1 MNKIFLG
8 AVFGL
13 TIMGSAGASIIS
25 RGFFDE
31 QIGNYATLDLLNSK
45 ANQKDLT
52 ALSDRIGVRNWSI
65 DNGNLLID
73 SFPFTKE
80 LFPDLYGGG
89 DSWVVE
95 DVMPMSHYFELNNA
109 STLWPGLAGV
119 TDKLLNG
126 WRNSDGETYLG
137 LKDVNTKIG
146 VLPIGDMIV
155 NPPMMN
161 SLNGDIALP
170 TSLSELIV
178 RLFLGN
184 SKSEPIISS
193 IYRDMADGLRNDGG
207 SIAVKGLSQLTS
219 ETGNV
224 PQGTNLVDMIGA
236 NTEKIGVLPTKYQT
250 VGAALS
256 AIEGIAEEAKTLA
269 EKAIPDPRAEGSSGK
284 FVLTV
289 DVIGDNATYHWEKI
303 DRTLDE
309 TQTVS
314 E

>member
-8 AVFGL
+8 AVFGF

-65 DNGNLLID
+65 DNTNLLID

-109 STLWPGLAGV
+109 SSSWPGLAGV

-126 WRNSDGETYLG
+126 WTNSDGETYLG

-146 VLPIGDMIV
+146 DLPIGDMIV

-161 SLNGDIALP
+161 GLNGDIVLP

-184 SKSEPIISS
+184 SKSDPIIGS
-193 IYRDMADGLRNDGG
+193 IYRDMHDGLLNDGV
-207 SIAVKGLSQLTS
+207 IVVKGLNQLSS

-236 NTEKIGVLPTKYQT
+236 NTKKIGDLPTKYQT

-269 EKAIPDPRAEGSSGK
+269 EKAIPDPRVEGSSGK

-289 DVIGDNATYHWEKI
+289 DVIGDSATYHWEKI

-309 TQTVS
+309 TQQTL

>member
-31 QIGNYATLDLLNSK
+31 QIGNYATLDSLNSK

-52 ALSDRIGVRNWSI
+52 ALNDIVGKENWDI
-65 DNGNLLID
+65 VLNLKNKD
-73 SFPFTKE
+73 FPHLSE
-80 LFPDLYGGG
+80 LFPNLAPDKG
-89 DSWVVE
+89 
-95 DVMPMSHYFELNNA
+95 MPIPDISNYIYDNLKLIDAPN
-109 STLWPGLAGV
+109 LAGV
-119 TDKLLNG
+119 TDKFLHG
-126 WRNSDGETYLG
+126 WTNSDGETYLG

-146 VLPIGDMIV
+146 VLPIGDMVVI
-155 NPPMMN
+155 PPMMN

-193 IYRDMADGLRNDGG
+193 IYRDIHDGLRNDGV
-207 SIAVKGLSQLTS
+207 IVVKGLSQLTS

-236 NTEKIGVLPTKYQT
+236 NTKKIGDLPTKYQT

>member
-45 ANQKDLT
+45 ANQ
-52 ALSDRIGVRNWSI
+52 S
-65 DNGNLLID
+65 
-73 SFPFTKE
+73 
-80 LFPDLYGGG
+80 
-89 DSWVVE
+89 
-95 DVMPMSHYFELNNA
+95 ELNMLTGQISDSINDLLKP
-109 STLWPGLAGV
+109 LWDGEARDLVSGFNPNKVDVDIYGAFWLIEGYLTFLSSGLI
-119 TDKLLNG
+119 NG
-126 WRNSDGETYLG
+126 WTDIKGTEFLG

-146 VLPIGDMIV
+146 DLP
-155 NPPMMN
+155 
-161 SLNGDIALP
+161 
-170 TSLSELIV
+170 
-178 RLFLGN
+178 
-184 SKSEPIISS
+184 K
-193 IYRDMADGLRNDGG
+193 
-207 SIAVKGLSQLTS
+207 
-219 ETGNV
+219 
-224 PQGTNLVDMIGA
+224 
-236 NTEKIGVLPTKYQT
+236 KYQT
-250 VGAALS
+250 VGAALT
-256 AIEGIAEEAKTLA
+256 AIEGIAEEAKTLS

-309 TQTVS
+309 TQQNL

>member
-45 ANQKDLT
+45 ANQ
-52 ALSDRIGVRNWSI
+52 S
-65 DNGNLLID
+65 
-73 SFPFTKE
+73 
-80 LFPDLYGGG
+80 
-89 DSWVVE
+89 
-95 DVMPMSHYFELNNA
+95 ELNMLTGQIRDSINDLLKP
-109 STLWPGLAGV
+109 LWDGEARDLVSGFNPNKVNVDIYGAFWLIEGYLTFLSSGLI
-119 TDKLLNG
+119 NG
-126 WRNSDGETYLG
+126 WTDTNGTEFLG
-137 LKDVNTKIG
+137 LKDVNIKIG
-146 VLPIGDMIV
+146 D
-155 NPPMMN
+155 
-161 SLNGDIALP
+161 
-170 TSLSELIV
+170 
-178 RLFLGN
+178 
-184 SKSEPIISS
+184 
-193 IYRDMADGLRNDGG
+193 
-207 SIAVKGLSQLTS
+207 
-219 ETGNV
+219 
-224 PQGTNLVDMIGA
+224 
-236 NTEKIGVLPTKYQT
+236 LPTKYQT

-309 TQTVS
+309 TQQTL

>member
-1 MNKIFLG
+1 MKGVNMNKIFLG

-52 ALSDRIGVRNWSI
+52 ALNDIVGKETW
-65 DNGNLLID
+65 D
-73 SFPFTKE
+73 SFLTLKVGAFPHLSE
-80 LFPDLYGGG
+80 LFPDLAPDKRMPFTDISSYIYDNLTYIGG
-89 DSWVVE
+89 
-95 DVMPMSHYFELNNA
+95 PN
-109 STLWPGLAGV
+109 LAGV
-119 TDKLLNG
+119 TDKFLHG
-126 WRNSDGETYLG
+126 WTNSDGETYLG

-146 VLPIGDMIV
+146 VLPIGDFPGFPGYEYV
-155 NPPMMN
+155 LQP
-161 SLNGDIALP
+161 LTYP
-170 TSLSELIV
+170 TGLAELITA
-178 RLFLGN
+178 LYGN
-184 SKSEPIISS
+184 
-193 IYRDMADGLRNDGG
+193 
-207 SIAVKGLSQLTS
+207 S
-219 ETGNV
+219 ETGA
-224 PQGTNLVDMIGA
+224 QGLLATIINGFPLNGNPDEYVGLIQNFMLARDAFLGASA
-236 NTEKIGVLPTKYQT
+236 NTAKIGTLPAGYDS

-269 EKAIPDPRAEGSSGK
+269 EQAIPDPRAEGSSGK

-309 TQTVS
+309 TQQTL

>member
-1 MNKIFLG
+1 MKKIFLG

-31 QIGNYATLDLLNSK
+31 QIGNYATLVSLNSK

-52 ALSDRIGVRNWSI
+52 ALNYIVGKENWSLI
-65 DNGNLLID
+65 SNLKLGD
-73 SFPFTKE
+73 FPHLSE
-80 LFPDLYGGG
+80 LFP
-89 DSWVVE
+89 
-95 DVMPMSHYFELNNA
+95 N
-109 STLWPGLAGV
+109 LAPDKGIPISDISSYIYDNYTYIDYPNLVSV

-126 WRNSDGETYLG
+126 WTNSDGETYLG

-146 VLPIGDMIV
+146 DLPIGDMIV
-155 NPPMMN
+155 NPPMMD

-170 TSLSELIV
+170 TSLSELIA

-184 SKSEPIISS
+184 SKSDPIIVS
-193 IYRDMADGLRNDGG
+193 IYRDMVEGLRNDGR
-207 SIAVKGLSQLTS
+207 IVVKGLMQLSS
-219 ETGNV
+219 ETGDV
-224 PQGTNLVDMIGA
+224 PLGTNLVDMIGA
-236 NTEKIGVLPTKYQT
+236 NTEKIGDLPTKYQT
-250 VGAALS
+250 IGEALS

-269 EKAIPDPRAEGSSGK
+269 EQAIPDPRAEGSNGK

-289 DVIGDNATYHWEKI
+289 DVIGENTTYHWEKI
-303 DRTLDE
+303 DRALDE
-309 TQTVS
+309 TQTTS

>member
-45 ANQKDLT
+45 ANQ
-52 ALSDRIGVRNWSI
+52 S
-65 DNGNLLID
+65 
-73 SFPFTKE
+73 
-80 LFPDLYGGG
+80 
-89 DSWVVE
+89 
-95 DVMPMSHYFELNNA
+95 ELNMLTGQISDSINDLLKP
-109 STLWPGLAGV
+109 LWDGVARDLVSGFNPNKVDVDIYGAFWLIEGYLTFLSSGLI
-119 TDKLLNG
+119 NG
-126 WRNSDGETYLG
+126 WTDIKGTEFLG

-146 VLPIGDMIV
+146 DLP
-155 NPPMMN
+155 
-161 SLNGDIALP
+161 
-170 TSLSELIV
+170 
-178 RLFLGN
+178 
-184 SKSEPIISS
+184 K
-193 IYRDMADGLRNDGG
+193 
-207 SIAVKGLSQLTS
+207 
-219 ETGNV
+219 
-224 PQGTNLVDMIGA
+224 
-236 NTEKIGVLPTKYQT
+236 KYQT
-250 VGAALS
+250 VGAALT
-256 AIEGIAEEAKTLA
+256 AIEGIAEEAKTLS

-309 TQTVS
+309 TQQNL

>member
-52 ALSDRIGVRNWSI
+52 ALNDIVGKETWDIVL
-65 DNGNLLID
+65 NLKFKD
-73 SFPFTKE
+73 FPHLSE
-80 LFPDLYGGG
+80 LFPNLAPDKG
-89 DSWVVE
+89 
-95 DVMPMSHYFELNNA
+95 MPITDISNYIYDNLKLIDDPN
-109 STLWPGLAGV
+109 LAGV
-119 TDKLLNG
+119 TDKFLHG
-126 WRNSDGETYLG
+126 WTNSDGETYLG

-146 VLPIGDMIV
+146 VLPIGDMVVI
-155 NPPMMN
+155 PPMMN

-193 IYRDMADGLRNDGG
+193 IYRDIHDGLRNDGV
-207 SIAVKGLSQLTS
+207 IVVKGLSQLTS

-236 NTEKIGVLPTKYQT
+236 NTKKIGDLPTKYQT

>member
-8 AVFGL
+8 AVLGF

-45 ANQKDLT
+45 ANKSELNMLT
-52 ALSDRIGVRNWSI
+52 GQISDSI
-65 DNGNLLID
+65 DNLLKPLWD
-73 SFPFTKE
+73 GE
-80 LFPDLYGGG
+80 ARDLVSGFNPNKVSVDIYGAFWLIEGYLTFL
-89 DSWVVE
+89 S
-95 DVMPMSHYFELNNA
+95 S
-109 STLWPGLAGV
+109 GLI
-119 TDKLLNG
+119 NG
-126 WRNSDGETYLG
+126 WTDTNGTEFLG

-146 VLPIGDMIV
+146 D
-155 NPPMMN
+155 
-161 SLNGDIALP
+161 
-170 TSLSELIV
+170 
-178 RLFLGN
+178 
-184 SKSEPIISS
+184 
-193 IYRDMADGLRNDGG
+193 
-207 SIAVKGLSQLTS
+207 
-219 ETGNV
+219 
-224 PQGTNLVDMIGA
+224 
-236 NTEKIGVLPTKYQT
+236 LPTKYQT

-309 TQTVS
+309 TQQTL

>member
-95 DVMPMSHYFELNNA
+95 DAMPMSHYFELNNA

-146 VLPIGDMIV
+146 VLP
-155 NPPMMN
+155 
-161 SLNGDIALP
+161 
-170 TSLSELIV
+170 
-178 RLFLGN
+178 
-184 SKSEPIISS
+184 K
-193 IYRDMADGLRNDGG
+193 
-207 SIAVKGLSQLTS
+207 
-219 ETGNV
+219 
-224 PQGTNLVDMIGA
+224 
-236 NTEKIGVLPTKYQT
+236 KYQT

-303 DRTLDE
+303 DRTSDE

>member
-8 AVFGL
+8 AVFGV

-45 ANQKDLT
+45 ADKSELKMLT
-52 ALSDRIGVRNWSI
+52 GQIIDSI
-65 DNGNLLID
+65 DDLLKPLWD
-73 SFPFTKE
+73 GE
-80 LFPDLYGGG
+80 ARDLVSGFNPNKVNVDIYGAFWLIEGYLTFL
-89 DSWVVE
+89 SR
-95 DVMPMSHYFELNNA
+95 
-109 STLWPGLAGV
+109 GLI
-119 TDKLLNG
+119 NG
-126 WRNSDGETYLG
+126 WTDTNGTEFLG
-137 LKDVNTKIG
+137 LKDVNI
-146 VLPIGDMIV
+146 
-155 NPPMMN
+155 
-161 SLNGDIALP
+161 
-170 TSLSELIV
+170 
-178 RLFLGN
+178 
-184 SKSEPIISS
+184 
-193 IYRDMADGLRNDGG
+193 
-207 SIAVKGLSQLTS
+207 
-219 ETGNV
+219 
-224 PQGTNLVDMIGA
+224 
-236 NTEKIGVLPTKYQT
+236 KIGVLPTKYQT

>member
-13 TIMGSAGASIIS
+13 TIMGGAGASIIS

-45 ANQKDLT
+45 ANKSELKMLTGQISDSINDFLKPLWDGEARDLVSGFNPNKVSVDIYGAFWLIEGYLT
-52 ALSDRIGVRNWSI
+52 FLSSG
-65 DNGNLLID
+65 LI
-73 SFPFTKE
+73 
-80 LFPDLYGGG
+80 
-89 DSWVVE
+89 
-95 DVMPMSHYFELNNA
+95 
-109 STLWPGLAGV
+109 
-119 TDKLLNG
+119 NG
-126 WRNSDGETYLG
+126 WTDIKGTEFLG

-146 VLPIGDMIV
+146 D
-155 NPPMMN
+155 
-161 SLNGDIALP
+161 
-170 TSLSELIV
+170 
-178 RLFLGN
+178 
-184 SKSEPIISS
+184 
-193 IYRDMADGLRNDGG
+193 
-207 SIAVKGLSQLTS
+207 
-219 ETGNV
+219 
-224 PQGTNLVDMIGA
+224 
-236 NTEKIGVLPTKYQT
+236 LPTKYQT

>member
-13 TIMGSAGASIIS
+13 TIMGGAGASIIS

-45 ANQKDLT
+45 ANQ
-52 ALSDRIGVRNWSI
+52 S
-65 DNGNLLID
+65 
-73 SFPFTKE
+73 
-80 LFPDLYGGG
+80 
-89 DSWVVE
+89 
-95 DVMPMSHYFELNNA
+95 ELNMLTGQISDSINDLLKP
-109 STLWPGLAGV
+109 LWDGEARDLVSGFNPNKVDVDIYGAFWLIEGYLTFLSSGLI
-119 TDKLLNG
+119 NG
-126 WRNSDGETYLG
+126 WTDIKGTEFLG

-146 VLPIGDMIV
+146 D
-155 NPPMMN
+155 
-161 SLNGDIALP
+161 
-170 TSLSELIV
+170 
-178 RLFLGN
+178 
-184 SKSEPIISS
+184 
-193 IYRDMADGLRNDGG
+193 
-207 SIAVKGLSQLTS
+207 
-219 ETGNV
+219 
-224 PQGTNLVDMIGA
+224 
-236 NTEKIGVLPTKYQT
+236 LPTKYQT

-309 TQTVS
+309 TQQTL